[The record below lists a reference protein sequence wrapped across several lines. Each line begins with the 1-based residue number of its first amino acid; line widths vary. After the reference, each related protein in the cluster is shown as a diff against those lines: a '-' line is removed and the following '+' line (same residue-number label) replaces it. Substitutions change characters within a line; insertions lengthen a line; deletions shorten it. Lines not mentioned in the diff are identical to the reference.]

1 MIKVEVIGLAGAI
14 NDIKSLVGGGTV
26 NASGNMRNI
35 IYEGLMAGGE
45 VLKEIAQAKCALAM
59 DRGYAT
65 GKLMESIA
73 VRNVS
78 INGFV
83 GTCVVGTSGI
93 IYAAHREY
101 GGEIRAKN
109 VPTLAFEIAPGS
121 WRFPVSVFHAP
132 QPYMR
137 PAMDEGQSPVRA
149 AVMAAVEKEAS
160 AMGGF

>member
-1 MIKVEVIGLAGAI
+1 
-14 NDIKSLVGGGTV
+14 
-26 NASGNMRNI
+26 
-35 IYEGLMAGGE
+35 
-45 VLKEIAQAKCALAM
+45 
-59 DRGYAT
+59 
-65 GKLMESIA
+65 MENIA

-101 GGEIRAKN
+101 GGLIVANRESGGNGIN
-109 VPTLAFEIAPGS
+109 LAFKLLDGT
-121 WRFPVSVFHAP
+121 WRFPQSVFHAP

-149 AVMAAVEKEAS
+149 AVMAAVEAEAS